1 MDTRQLR
8 TLLAIVQHNSFSR
21 AAETVHVTPSAVS
34 QQVRALE
41 AELGVTIFERATR
54 PPALTAQGAQ
64 VVEMARDML
73 RREEEARTVLSGS
86 GLEGV
91 LVIGSVRTSALRV
104 LPRAISRMR
113 LAFPRLKVN
122 LRLANSATLIEDVS
136 AGRLDAAV
144 VAENLAIRP
153 QIRWRPFLREPL
165 WLIAPAAMAGA
176 TASSILA
183 DQPYLRFCAQVP
195 LASLIDAELSR
206 MGAAPQIIAELDS
219 ISAIMSCVTEGMGVS
234 VVPDVALSEPGA
246 EALVRLPF
254 GTPQIRRQI
263 GLVDR
268 VPSNRGVII
277 DQFHDLLATSSGAY
291 GIRREPS

>member
-8 TLLAIVQHNSFSR
+8 TLLAIVQHNSFAR

-41 AELGVTIFERATR
+41 AELCVTIFERATR

-86 GLEGV
+86 GLEGT

-122 LRLANSATLIEDVS
+122 LRLANSAALIEDVS
-136 AGRLDAAV
+136 TGRLDAAV

-153 QIRWRPFLREPL
+153 QIRWRPFLQEPL
-165 WLIAPAAMAGA
+165 WLIAPASMAAETVA
-176 TASSILA
+176 TVLA
-183 DQPYLRFCAQVP
+183 RQPYLRFCAQVP

-206 MGAAPQIIAELDS
+206 MGSAPQVIAELDS

-246 EALVRLPF
+246 QGLVRLPF
-254 GTPQIRRQI
+254 GSPQIRRQI

-268 VPSNRGVII
+268 VPSSRGVIV
-277 DQFHDLLATSSGAY
+277 DQFHDLLAASSGAY
-291 GIRREPS
+291 GIRRELV

>member
-153 QIRWRPFLREPL
+153 QIRWRPFLHEPL

-176 TASSILA
+176 TASGILA